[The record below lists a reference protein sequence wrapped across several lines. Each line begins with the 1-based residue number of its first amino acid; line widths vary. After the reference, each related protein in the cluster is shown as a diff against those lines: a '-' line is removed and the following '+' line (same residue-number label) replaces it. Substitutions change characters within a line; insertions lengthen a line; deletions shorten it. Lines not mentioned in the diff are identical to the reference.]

1 MEDKNKKDEKFKFVS
16 MDEVK
21 DSKEIEVLDT
31 LDSSQEEQII
41 IEDKAIDEDETIDFE
56 PIFDNSQDISGRIYF
71 SFETRVFLMIFVSL
85 LLFALGCF
93 FILKIVSFGKNDVV
107 TFTEDGQAIYQ
118 VCSTEDNLGADSCVG
133 EGLEY
138 ISSAVNKILV
148 GLDYQAVFSKNI
160 DYDMSYHVVGI
171 LKIFDSK
178 SSDKVLYENE
188 DLLIEKEKVDVD
200 NQIGLLHT
208 NVEIDYAKYNNYVLN
223 YKEKYSLDPHATYEV
238 ILYINEGNESRKVI
252 TVNVPLGKQTF
263 DINKRGLVKV
273 EREVK
278 AASDSW
284 NTKNIIDAVVATISI
299 IGALILLY
307 RTTNLLL
314 KANVKKDKYHATLD
328 KILKKYDKDIVVSKD
343 GYIEDSSKRVIKVN
357 EFDELVRVH
366 ETIKKP
372 IIYSKVNDVKSDFIV
387 EDSSSIYKY
396 VLKEA
401 DLENEVK

>member
-21 DSKEIEVLDT
+21 DSKEIEVLDI
-31 LDSSQEEQII
+31 DNSQEEQIVV
-41 IEDKAIDEDETIDFE
+41 EDKAIDEDETIDFE
-56 PIFDNSQDISGRIYF
+56 PIFDNSQEISGRIYF
-71 SFETRVFLMIFVSL
+71 SFETRLFLMIFASL

-138 ISSAVNKILV
+138 VSSVVNKILV

-200 NQIGLLHT
+200 NRMGLLHT
-208 NVEIDYAKYNNYVLN
+208 NVEIDYSKYNNYVLN
-223 YKEKYSLDPHATYEV
+223 YKEKYSLDPQATYEV

-263 DINKRGLVKV
+263 DITKRGLVKV

-278 AASDSW
+278 TASDSW

-314 KANVKKDKYHATLD
+314 KANVKKDKYHTTLD

-343 GYIEDSSKRVIKVN
+343 GYIEDSSKKVIKVN

>member
-31 LDSSQEEQII
+31 LDSSQEEQIVV
-41 IEDKAIDEDETIDFE
+41 EDKAIDEDETIDFE
-56 PIFDNSQDISGRIYF
+56 PIFDNSQEISGRIYF

-138 ISSAVNKILV
+138 VSSAVNKILV

-208 NVEIDYAKYNNYVLN
+208 NVEIDYSKYNNYVLK
-223 YKEKYSLDPHATYEV
+223 YKEKYSLDPQATYEV

-263 DINKRGLVKV
+263 DITKRGLVKV

-278 AASDSW
+278 TASDSW

-343 GYIEDSSKRVIKVN
+343 GYIEDSSKKVIKVN

>member
-21 DSKEIEVLDT
+21 DSKEIEVLDI
-31 LDSSQEEQII
+31 DNSQEEQIVV
-41 IEDKAIDEDETIDFE
+41 EDKAIDEDETIDFE
-56 PIFDNSQDISGRIYF
+56 PIFDNSQEISGRIYF

-93 FILKIVSFGKNDVV
+93 FILKIVSFDKNDVV

-138 ISSAVNKILV
+138 VSSAVNKILV

-200 NQIGLLHT
+200 NRMGLLHT
-208 NVEIDYAKYNNYVLN
+208 NVEIDYSKYNNYVLK
-223 YKEKYSLDPHATYEV
+223 YKEKYSLDPQATYEV

-263 DINKRGLVKV
+263 DITKRGLVKV

-278 AASDSW
+278 MASDSW

-328 KILKKYDKDIVVSKD
+328 KILKKYDKDIVVSKE
-343 GYIEDSSKRVIKVN
+343 GYIEDSSKKVIKVN